1 LHSLEEIIELILKHL
16 PEYER
21 KDILE
26 LIEEKRQELGAEI
39 VNEESAAMIVARDLG
54 IDLRQVSPKTRLKI
68 EDIAD
73 GNRNVNLTAKVVSV
87 GTVRTFDRNDDT
99 QGRVTSIT
107 VGDDTGRLRV
117 VLWDEQTKIVSE
129 KKINVNDVVQ
139 IRGGYVK
146 KGLGDSLELNIGRMG
161 RIVPLDEYEMEELDL
176 EVPDA
181 KQIKIEDLKEGVYDV
196 TLTVQVIRVF
206 RFTTFTRKSDGKE
219 GKVISLRGAD
229 ETGSIRLVFWD
240 DNAEKMKDI
249 SEGEIIR
256 VTGGYTRE
264 GRNGEIELHAGRTST
279 IEKGL
284 DKEIEVSEELGETR
298 ESLGKK
304 PISELELGMWD
315 VDIEAKVVNVFPP
328 KSFEKKNG
336 TEGKVQN
343 FVVADESGSIRIT
356 IWDDRVNQLEELKE
370 GDIIRVEHGYV
381 KEGFRDDVEFHLGQR
396 AKIERNPG
404 DSNLDQL
411 DTSTIATKGP
421 VRQGRV
427 MIDDIDEDDE
437 RKYVEICGIIVSI
450 VQTSPIYL
458 ACPEC
463 SKKVQEQDGN
473 YSCRVCGLVEEPEPR
488 MLFRVTIDDGSESI
502 RTTLFGQTAEKLLGL
517 TAAEAN
523 KMISETGN
531 QTEPLEKYS
540 DTILG
545 KYVVVQGRVKK
556 YKDSINLSASNL
568 NFADPVDEIKRLKES
583 ISSLLS

>member
-1 LHSLEEIIELILKHL
+1 MHSLEEIIELILKHL

-21 KDILE
+21 KDIID
-26 LIEEKRQELGAEI
+26 LIKEKRQELGAEI

-68 EDIAD
+68 EDIAE

-87 GTVRTFDRNDDT
+87 GTVRTFDRNDGT
-99 QGRVTSIT
+99 KGRVTSIT

-129 KKINVNDVVQ
+129 RKINVNDVVQ

-146 KGLGDSLELNIGRMG
+146 RGLGDSLELNIGRMG
-161 RIVPLDEYEMEELDL
+161 RIVPLDEYEIEEFDL

-181 KQIKIEDLKEGVYDV
+181 KQIKVEDLKDGVYDV
-196 TLTVQVIRVF
+196 TLTVRVIQVF

-219 GKVISLRGAD
+219 GKVISLKGAD
-229 ETGSIRLVFWD
+229 ETGSIRVVFWD
-240 DNAEKMKDI
+240 DNAEKMKDV
-249 SEGEIIR
+249 SEGEVIR

-264 GRNGEIELHAGRTST
+264 GRNGEIELHAGRTSK
-279 IEKGL
+279 IERGL
-284 DKEIEVSEELGETR
+284 DKEIEVSEDLGEIR

-315 VDIEAKVVNVFPP
+315 VDIEAKVVQVMPP

-336 TEGKVQN
+336 TDGKVQN
-343 FVVADESGSIRIT
+343 FVVADESGSIRVT
-356 IWDDRVNQLEELKE
+356 IWDERVDQLEELKE
-370 GDIIRVEHGYV
+370 GDIIRVQHGYV

-396 AKIERNPG
+396 AEVERNPG

-411 DTSTIATKGP
+411 DTSTITTTGP
-421 VRQGRV
+421 VRAGRV
-427 MIDDIDEDDE
+427 TIDDIDEDDE
-437 RKYVEICGIIVSI
+437 RKYVEVCGIIVSI
-450 VQTSPIYL
+450 GQTSPIYL

-463 SKKVQEQDGN
+463 NKKVQEQDGN
-473 YSCRVCGLVEEPEPR
+473 YSCRVCGEIKEPEPR
-488 MLFRVTIDDGSESI
+488 MLFNITIDDGSGSI
-502 RTTLFGQTAEKLLGL
+502 RTTLFGQNGEKLLGL

-523 KMISETGN
+523 KMISESGN
-531 QTEPLEKYS
+531 QTEPLDKHS
-540 DTILG
+540 DKILG

-556 YKDSINLSASNL
+556 YRDSINLSASNL
-568 NFADPVDEIKRLKES
+568 DFADPVDEIKRLKRS
-583 ISSLLS
+583 ISGLLS